1 MIGKVTEM
9 QTIPFSLHFSSSPF
23 QRRRVRRGYGFERRT
38 LLSVW
43 PCDKVN
49 VNGAL
54 LASNADTVGSL
65 TVNANWHIGSSNGT
79 SRFFDGEIRE
89 VAIWDSALNATQ
101 AAAVYAGT
109 TPSADYPTVVTSY
122 TYDAAGH
129 LLTLTDPVGNTT
141 SYTYNYM
148 GLVATE
154 TNEKNATRYYSY
166 DALGRLVSKTDRNG
180 RITTY
185 SYALV
190 A

>member
-1 MIGKVTEM
+1 MK
-9 QTIPFSLHFSSSPF
+9 F
-23 QRRRVRRGYGFERRT
+23 RVGTYDGANWNLYRNGT
-38 LLSVW
+38 LLTSR
-43 PCDKVN
+43 
-49 VNGAL
+49 
-54 LASNADTVGSL
+54 ADTTGAL
-65 TVNANWHIGSSNGT
+65 TVNANWHIGSSNGN

-89 VAIWDSALNATQ
+89 VAIWDSALTAAQ

-129 LLTLTDPVGNTT
+129 LLTLTDSVGNTT

>member
-1 MIGKVTEM
+1 MTVPIRFQHISNRLLMLYT
-9 QTIPFSLHFSSSPF
+9 FAHSLN
-23 QRRRVRRGYGFERRT
+23 RRSIISRSCPHERRNMR
-38 LLSVW
+38 SVW
-43 PCDKVN
+43 PSGKEQYQ
-49 VNGAL
+49 
-54 LASNADTVGSL
+54 DT
-65 TVNANWHIGSSNGT
+65 TNWHIGSSNGN

-89 VAIWDSALNATQ
+89 VAIWDSALNAAQ

-185 SYALV
+185 TYDTV
-190 A
+190 V